1 MAMSEFTSSTKV
13 ISTSHT
19 RLKDRQKLKGKCKVL
34 SCGLLHLEAFWF
46 VIKRLARMEWP
57 QDLAIL

>member
-34 SCGLLHLEAFWF
+34 SCSLLHLEAFWF
-46 VIKRLARMEWP
+46 VIKRLAGMEWP